1 MFASLRRHRNYRL
14 YFSGQLVSGLGTWL
28 QNAAQAWLILDL
40 THSAEAVGVLSFC
53 LYMPYA
59 VLGLIGGAMA
69 DRWERRRVVVIT
81 QSLTAICAAS
91 LAAVTY
97 LRIDSVAVIDAI
109 AIVRGTVMAFDNP
122 VRQAMMIQLVGRAE
136 LPNAIALNSSLNN
149 ATRIVGPALAG
160 LLITTAGVGVCF
172 ALNAMSYIPV
182 IVAFTAMRPAE
193 FFVTG
198 LPSRTPLLHSIR
210 DGLSYACRTKTVA
223 VVLTMLFVVS
233 TLGINFGVLL
243 PVLARYTMHG
253 NAQTY
258 GVIAAM
264 FGLGAFAG
272 AISAASRTHVSRV
285 LLLAAAAGFGAAQL
299 IVATQQSLLGV
310 SLSLFA
316 VGVCYTLYTASSNAI
331 VQLAVPP
338 QMQGRIAGLYNYVFI
353 SSGPLGSLFAG
364 WLAERGVS
372 LAFMAGGF
380 AALAMALMGYVLRP
394 WPMPTGSVRPRKRQK
409 RT

>member
-28 QNAAQAWLILDL
+28 QSAAQAWLILDL
-40 THSAEAVGVLSFC
+40 THSPEAIGVLSFC
-53 LYMPYA
+53 LYIPYA
-59 VLGLIGGAMA
+59 VFGLIGGAMA
-69 DRWERRRVVVIT
+69 DRWDRQRVSVIT
-81 QSLTAICAAS
+81 QSLMALCAAS
-91 LAAVTY
+91 LATVTY
-97 LRIDSVAVIDAI
+97 LRVDSVVIIDAI
-109 AIVRGTVMAFDNP
+109 AVIRGTVMAFDTP
-122 VRQAMMIQLVGRAE
+122 IRQAMMIQLVGRAE
-136 LPNAIALNSSLNN
+136 LSNAIALNSGLNN

-160 LLITTAGVGVCF
+160 LLIVSAGVGACF
-172 ALNAMSYIPV
+172 ALNAISYVPV
-182 IVAFTAMRPAE
+182 ILAFAAMRPAE
-193 FFVTG
+193 FFATG
-198 LPSRTPLLHSIR
+198 LPSRTPLVQSIR
-210 DGLSYACRTKTVA
+210 DGLGYAYRTKTVA

-233 TLGINFGVLL
+233 TIGMNFGVLL
-243 PVLARYTMHG
+243 PVLARYTMNG

-272 AISAASRTHVSRV
+272 AISAASRTRVSAV

-364 WLAERGVS
+364 WLAERGVP
-372 LAFMAGGF
+372 LAFIAGGF
-380 AALAMALMGYVLRP
+380 AALAMALMGSLLRP
-394 WPMPTGSVRPRKRQK
+394 WPMPTGSVRPRKRPK
-409 RT
+409 RS